1 MLKPVV
7 VDSFTVLDEFALAA
21 MKVLLEDSKLKR
33 LPLIARTS
41 YTLAR
46 EMMEERERYK

>member
-7 VDSFTVLDEFALAA
+7 VDSFTVLDEFALTA

-33 LPLIARTS
+33 YPIIAENA
-41 YTLAR
+41 YAMAQAMLD
-46 EMMEERERYK
+46 EREKQ